1 MAEILDKQVGIDIDG
16 DKKPDIKLDIKSIA
30 IVVGFLISGVTGY
43 NKLKQEIEVAKQLPV
58 YEVQETA
65 DGALLKQKVHY
76 LEKEIEKLED
86 KVNNLEN
93 KVYKN
98 DRLVKYK
105 SIEHGLDREEPRTI
119 IAISRLSNKELVVKK
134 LNEILDKEE

>member
-76 LEKEIEKLED
+76 LEKEIEKLEY

-93 KVYKN
+93 KVYK
-98 DRLVKYK
+98 R
-105 SIEHGLDREEPRTI
+105 
-119 IAISRLSNKELVVKK
+119 
-134 LNEILDKEE
+134 